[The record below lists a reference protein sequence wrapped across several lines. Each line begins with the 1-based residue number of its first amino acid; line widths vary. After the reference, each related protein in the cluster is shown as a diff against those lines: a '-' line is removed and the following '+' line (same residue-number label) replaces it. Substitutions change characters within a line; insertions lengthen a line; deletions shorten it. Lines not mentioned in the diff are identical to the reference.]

1 MHGLPKNSLH
11 EQVLTESGHE
21 RKHQAHR
28 PSPLNQVAK
37 KHILNGARNAQAQ
50 STEGQTQIML
60 HRSISQIN

>member
-1 MHGLPKNSLH
+1 M
-11 EQVLTESGHE
+11 ESGHE
-21 RKHQAHR
+21 RKHTAHR